1 MERNKYSPI
10 KPLVIHLPFHIK
22 NRLMHK
28 IDFFELNVQDV
39 VGILIQRFINGDFD
53 EDFSIPK
60 FKK

>member
-1 MERNKYSPI
+1 MGNNYSLI
-10 KPLVIHLPFHIK
+10 KPLVVYLPSHIK
-22 NRLMHK
+22 KRLMYK